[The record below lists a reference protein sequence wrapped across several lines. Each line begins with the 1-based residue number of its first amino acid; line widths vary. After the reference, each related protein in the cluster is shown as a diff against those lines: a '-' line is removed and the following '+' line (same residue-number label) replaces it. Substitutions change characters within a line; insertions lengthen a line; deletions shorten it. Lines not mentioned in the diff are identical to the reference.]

1 MKTIEIIIYGR
12 VQGVWFRKYTKI
24 KALES
29 GVMGMVKNLP
39 NVTVQ
44 SVVQGEDHILEA
56 FVEWCNIGSPKSKV
70 ERIEVS
76 KIESEMEYESFEI
89 KH

>member
-39 NVTVQ
+39 NGTVQ
-44 SVVQGEDHILEA
+44 SVVQGEGHILEA
-56 FVEWCNIGSPKSKV
+56 CVEWCNIGSPKSKV